1 MNNHLKKIADQ
12 YSHERSGVGSI
23 KEKVSQLYNNYI
35 KGKEKLITDIVTS
48 SIALES
54 IINLNCINHNEIN
67 PQMEEAFNLSY
78 PNLEL
83 ADLDQYSN
91 LELEGI
97 MNAWKGKYF
106 EVQVRDELNQG
117 EWIGDVH
124 LEVGQ
129 EAVLAESP
137 VQPGWD
143 LQILNADGTVD
154 EVLQLKATES
164 LSYIKSA
171 ISEYPDIQIMAT
183 NEVLE
188 NADAITEQILPS
200 GINNSDLEADL
211 LEPFSTSLID
221 TLLPGLP
228 FAIIALGEGHKVL
241 VGKKDLNLAL
251 NDTLERSIKSGIA
264 IGAGSVV
271 YALDGGLLSI
281 PTTILTRAGIDRFQL
296 MKGISNRVIGK
307 KEKIIELKD
316 YYIYP

>member
-35 KGKEKLITDIVTS
+35 KEKEKLITDIVTS

-54 IINLNCINHNEIN
+54 IINLNGINHNEIN
-67 PQMEEAFNLSY
+67 PQMEEAFNLAY

-183 NEVLE
+183 NEVLQ
-188 NADAITEQILPS
+188 NADTITEQILPS